1 MALLNGEVDGFSLN
15 GSVLNPYQLSL
26 SQLCFSNWEDFESA
40 FWKMVF
46 KFIEKIY
53 IHVNKY
59 DTHQLWIILSLIL
72 WAW

>member
-1 MALLNGEVDGFSLN
+1 
-15 GSVLNPYQLSL
+15 
-26 SQLCFSNWEDFESA
+26 
-40 FWKMVF
+40 MVF

-72 WAW
+72 FRSPNVLTMAKPIQLPQSNSKSLSTDDLDD